1 MKLTRAHDAAQL
13 SVTGANCGQ
22 PTIGAVRVVLEPKPG
37 LPTDPDNPRA
47 FIDAFTDI
55 DPLVVINNEC
65 GRSAPTHKAR
75 MRASFLATAAGA
87 AHASQP
93 DMGEILYEYE
103 G

>member
-1 MKLTRAHDAAQL
+1 MKLTRAQDAAQL
-13 SVTGANCGQ
+13 SVTGANCVQ
-22 PTIGAVRVVLEPKPG
+22 PTIGTVRVVLEPNPG

-55 DPLVVINNEC
+55 DPLFVINNES

-75 MRASFLATAAGA
+75 MRASCLATAAGA

-93 DMGEILYEYE
+93 GMGEVLYEHE